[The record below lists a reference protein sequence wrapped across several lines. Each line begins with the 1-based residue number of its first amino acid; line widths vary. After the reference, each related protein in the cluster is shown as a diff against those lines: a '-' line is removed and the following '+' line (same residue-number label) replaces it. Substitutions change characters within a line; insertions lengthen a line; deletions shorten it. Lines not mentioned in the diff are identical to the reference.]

1 MRLDNL
7 NMEQRDRFRTRE
19 VEFIYKA
26 LKEELEHT
34 KEELVSMPMDR
45 LGELRGRARV
55 LKTIVKLLA
64 E

>member
-1 MRLDNL
+1 
-7 NMEQRDRFRTRE
+7 MEQRERFRTRE

-34 KEELVSMPMDR
+34 KEELVSMPMDKV
-45 LGELRGRARV
+45 GELRGRARV